1 MYVLHT
7 VFTNILLLGFL
18 FFLPIQPN
26 GQVDQQVDT
35 TEAKEFDLCSTENI
49 AFLGG
54 EEVVYKIY
62 YNWNF
67 VWLSAGEVTFKVEDQ
82 GSTYKLSA
90 KGRTY
95 SSYEWF
101 FKVRDYYEAIVDKQT
116 LQPIHTIRDV
126 KEGNYSLHEEV
137 SYSPTTHAVTS
148 RRKRGKHPLE
158 VRQFDLSGCAHD
170 ILSSIYYTRNQNFND
185 RKSGFIFPVRVFL
198 DREEYPLKVAFDGK
212 VHQLDVRGQG
222 LFKALSFTPQ
232 TIPGHVF
239 EEGNEMKIY
248 ASDDSNHIPLLIESP
263 VSVGSVK
270 AVLKSYKGLRYPVTS
285 RINE

>member
-1 MYVLHT
+1 MFAQHT
-7 VFTNILLLGFL
+7 VFPNILLLGFL
-18 FFLPIQPN
+18 FLLPIQPN
-26 GQVDQQVDT
+26 GQAIQQSDT
-35 TEAKEFDLCSTENI
+35 SVTKGFDLCATENV

-101 FKVRDYYEAIVDKQT
+101 FKVRDYYEAIVDKRT

-126 KEGNYSLHEEV
+126 KEGGYSLHEEV
-137 SYSPTTHAVTS
+137 SYSPTSHAVTS
-148 RRKRGKHPLE
+148 RRKRGKHPVE
-158 VRQFDLSGCAHD
+158 VRQFDLAGCAHD
-170 ILSSIYYTRNQNFND
+170 ILSALYYTRNQSFEGRN
-185 RKSGFIFPVRVFL
+185 KGFTFPVRVFL
-198 DREEYPLKVAFDGK
+198 DREEYPLTVAFEGK
-212 VHQLDVRGQG
+212 VHRLDVRGQG
-222 LFKALSFTPQ
+222 HFKAISFSPQ

-248 ASDDSNHIPLLIESP
+248 ASDDQNHLPLLIESP

-270 AVLKSYKGLRYPVTS
+270 AVLKSYKGLRYPLTS
-285 RINE
+285 RIHE

>member
-1 MYVLHT
+1 MLALHT
-7 VFTNILLLGFL
+7 ICTNILLLGFL
-18 FFLPIQPN
+18 LFMPIHPN
-26 GQVDQQVDT
+26 GQAFGQADT
-35 TEAKEFDLCSTENI
+35 PDVKGFDLCATENV
-49 AFLGG
+49 AFIGG

-126 KEGNYSLHEEV
+126 KEGGYSLHEEV
-137 SYSPTTHAVTS
+137 TYSPTSHEVTS

-158 VRQFDLSGCAHD
+158 VRKFNLTGCAHD
-170 ILSSIYYTRNQNFND
+170 ILSSIYYTRNQNFEGRN
-185 RKSGFIFPVRVFL
+185 KGFTFPVRVFL
-198 DREEYPLKVAFDGK
+198 DREEYPLTVEYGGK
-212 VHQLDVRGQG
+212 VHQLEVRGQG
-222 LFKALSFTPQ
+222 EFKALSFIPQ

-239 EEGNEMKIY
+239 EKGNEMKIY
-248 ASDDSNHIPLLIESP
+248 ATDDQNHLPLLIESP

-285 RINE
+285 RIHN